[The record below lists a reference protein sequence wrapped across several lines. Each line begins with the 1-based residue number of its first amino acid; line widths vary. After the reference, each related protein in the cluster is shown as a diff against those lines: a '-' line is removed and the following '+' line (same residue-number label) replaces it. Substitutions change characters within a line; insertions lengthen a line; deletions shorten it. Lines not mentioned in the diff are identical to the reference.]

1 MKMKKYQVRVGLFFG
16 IFVGV
21 FFMLKDLLFVEDS
34 KTKSLFTIIFAGI
47 FTAIFCGIFFGYVMG
62 KLAIKLAKSIKDLEL
77 EESEKILFSSL
88 ANYYKGIVSV
98 GGKLFLTSKRLV
110 FKSHKYNF
118 PNHELSI
125 TIDDIVKVD
134 RFKRFGMNNG
144 ISVLCKNDKTKKFIV
159 EEPEKWIAEFK

>member
-16 IFVGV
+16 IFMGV
-21 FFMLKDLLFVEDS
+21 FFMLKDLLFVEDC

-47 FTAIFCGIFFGYVMG
+47 FTAFFFGYVMG
-62 KLAIKLAKSIKDLEL
+62 KLAIKHTKSIKDLEL
-77 EESEKILFSSL
+77 YESEKMLFSSL

-118 PNHELSI
+118 ESTPKSI
-125 TIDDIVKVD
+125 FNRKGRKGYAKGARVSILNTA
-134 RFKRFGMNNG
+134 
-144 ISVLCKNDKTKKFIV
+144 LCEILCV
-159 EEPEKWIAEFK
+159 PCG